1 MKLRTNASALKGRL
15 EIPGDKSISHR
26 ALIFGA
32 IANGLTEIEGLLKSD
47 DVLATMAAFQAMG
60 VAIIEE
66 EHSIKVYGKGIKA
79 LKKPCHDLDMGNS
92 GTSTRLIAGVL
103 AGCPFKSQMIGDA
116 SLSRR
121 PMDRISVPLNQM
133 GAKITGHGDKVQP
146 PLGIEGSSHLQGI
159 TYQMPVA
166 SAQVKSAILLAGLQ
180 AQGQT
185 VIYEKA
191 ISRNHTEDMI
201 RAFGGQITI
210 DGKHISLSGPQELV
224 GQNIQVPGDI
234 SSAAFFIVAGLII
247 KGSDL
252 LLKNVGINET
262 RTGILDVVKQM
273 GANIEILNENKA
285 TKSAD
290 LRVQYSSLKAVKI
303 SGDIIPRLIDELPI
317 IALLASQAEGQT
329 RICDAQELKHKE
341 TDRIKVVVET
351 LSSFGVP
358 IIATDDGMIINGPC
372 HLHAHSAHA
381 HLDHRI
387 AMMVAI
393 AALLVKEGDVEL
405 EGHEAISS
413 SYPKFFTDLERLLH
427 D

>member
-1 MKLRTNASALKGRL
+1 M
-15 EIPGDKSISHR
+15 
-26 ALIFGA
+26 
-32 IANGLTEIEGLLKSD
+32 
-47 DVLATMAAFQAMG
+47 
-60 VAIIEE
+60 
-66 EHSIKVYGKGIKA
+66 
-79 LKKPCHDLDMGNS
+79 
-92 GTSTRLIAGVL
+92 
-103 AGCPFKSQMIGDA
+103 
-116 SLSRR
+116 
-121 PMDRISVPLNQM
+121 
-133 GAKITGHGDKVQP
+133 
-146 PLGIEGSSHLQGI
+146 
-159 TYQMPVA
+159 
-166 SAQVKSAILLAGLQ
+166 KSAILLAGLQ

-201 RAFGGQITI
+201 RAFGGKITV
-210 DGKHISLSGPQELV
+210 DGKHISLTGPQELV

-262 RTGILDVVKQM
+262 RTGILDIVKQM

-358 IIATDDGMIINGPC
+358 IVATDDGMIINGT
-372 HLHAHSAHA
+372 L
-381 HLDHRI
+381 
-387 AMMVAI
+387 
-393 AALLVKEGDVEL
+393 
-405 EGHEAISS
+405 SS
-413 SYPKFFTDLERLLH
+413 SCTFGSCSFRSPHCYDGSYCSLTGKRGRCGVRST
-427 D
+427 